1 MKYFEDN
8 IIDGSDL
15 HSLHDFIHKAAG
27 VVESNIVFV
36 LTHEP
41 DEGRCADVEMCQS
54 TYNVIAVC
62 EAIIAAF
69 PDDVAAKALANAR
82 GEMTKIKERRSE
94 IDIILNLLF
103 GGRR

>member
-1 MKYFEDN
+1 MRYFEDN
-8 IIDGSDL
+8 IFSGGDL
-15 HSLHDFIHKAAG
+15 HDLHDTLHKSAG
-27 VVESNIVFV
+27 VVESNILFV
-36 LTHEP
+36 LTNEAGDS
-41 DEGRCADVEMCQS
+41 DEVCLCQS
-54 TYNVIAVC
+54 AYNVIAAC